1 MKDREIEEA
10 EAFDVQIRE
19 RVDNGHIPDLRRSG
33 RCEYFYNNVWRDQ
46 EFAKLYFGEVVAK
59 VIDAAQKYLTKKGK
73 IPKKILE
80 VGCGPGH
87 ISLEL
92 ARNHFDVVGLDLSGA
107 CIEVAKEVAAEDP
120 WANERGGL
128 AYLKADFLQHNGKY
142 DIVLFTASLHHF
154 PDCRVAVEHAKN
166 LLNPDGII
174 IVDEP
179 ARDLV
184 SEKNTAVILLIKG
197 LLSSVGAYYQD
208 IKITLTAEEAHSLMK
223 RIYHEERYETE
234 DGTRLQSALD
244 NESGFEQM
252 YSALA
257 KCFYQLEFWKDYAF
271 FHQLVGGIRL
281 KNIEEEHNLA
291 KFLKIMDSI
300 LCRYGAI
307 DPTNFYFVGRRA

>member
-1 MKDREIEEA
+1 VKDREIEEA
-10 EAFDVQIRE
+10 EAFDAQIRE

-33 RCEYFYNNVWRDQ
+33 RCEYFYNNVWRDH
-46 EFAKLYFGEVVAK
+46 EFVKLYFGEVVEK
-59 VIDAAQKYLTKKGK
+59 VVDAAQKYLTKKGN
-73 IPKKILE
+73 IPKEILE

-92 ARNHFDVVGLDLSGA
+92 ARNHFDVVGLDLSSA
-107 CIEVAKEVAAEDP
+107 CIEVARKVANEDP

-128 AYLKADFLQHNGKY
+128 SYLQSDFLEHSGKY

-154 PDCRVAVEHAKN
+154 PNCRTVVEHARN
-166 LLNPDGII
+166 LLNADGII

-184 SEKNTAVILLIKG
+184 SEKNTAMILLIKG
-197 LLSSVGAYYQD
+197 LLSSANAFYQD
-208 IKITLTAEEAHSLMK
+208 MPYPRTAEEARSLMK
-223 RIYHEERYETE
+223 RIYHEEKYELE

-244 NESGFEQM
+244 NESGFKQM

-257 KCFYQLEFWKDYAF
+257 KCFYQLEFRKDYAF

-281 KNIEEEHNLA
+281 RSIEEEHNLA

-300 LCRYGAI
+300 LCQYGAI
-307 DPTNFYFVGRRA
+307 DPTNFYFVGRRS